1 MVRRKNAGGGPGAR
15 AGGAI
20 AGRGAQH
27 GVADARADARGG
39 GPTALGAY
47 VFAGGF
53 TVGVAEHFKVLA
65 HLEDGPFGADTARR
79 NFPGLEVVEDRAAW
93 RPERF
98 RGRVDLVY
106 CNPPCSPWSSAR
118 VRASGARKG
127 DAEDWRSNPKAQCV
141 ARAFALLDAVRPVV
155 WTFESVRQVHSKGSE
170 MIDDMVKSAARLGYT
185 ATHVLTE
192 ASAHGVPQ
200 FRKRYF
206 LVLSRVRIDWMPDRA
221 GEPCL
226 RRALARASKV
236 DDMLANTPKQIA
248 AIASDIRNGEN
259 ARKAWERA
267 AASHAGATSN
277 RPAFLYD
284 RLHESG
290 VSYTMLGTPN
300 KLHPDEDRLLSVNE
314 TRELCG
320 FPQSFRLFGNA
331 ARRYAELGRGVMPPV
346 GRWLAKNVRA
356 AIARG
361 QAATGEETVVTVTAG
376 EVSVKRVG

>member
-1 MVRRKNAGGGPGAR
+1 M
-15 AGGAI
+15 
-20 AGRGAQH
+20 
-27 GVADARADARGG
+27 
-39 GPTALGAY
+39 
-47 VFAGGF
+47 FAGGF

-79 NFPGLEVVEDRAAW
+79 NFPGLEVVEDRSAW

-98 RGRVDLVY
+98 RGKVDFVY

-118 VRASGARKG
+118 VRSSGARKG
-127 DAEDWRSNPKAQCV
+127 DAEDWRSNPKAACV
-141 ARAFALLDAVRPVV
+141 ARAFDLLRVVRPAV
-155 WTFESVRQVHSKGSE
+155 WCFESVRQVRTKGSD
-170 MIDDMVKSAARLGYT
+170 MIDSMVADAAKLGYS

-206 LVLSRVRIDWMPDRA
+206 LVLSRVRIDWRA
-221 GEPCL
+221 DDAPEPCL
-226 RRALARASKV
+226 RRALASASKV
-236 DDMLANTPKQIA
+236 DDMTANTPAQIA
-248 AIASDIRNGEN
+248 AIAADIGNGEN

-267 AASHAGATSN
+267 SKSVAGATSN

-314 TRELCG
+314 TKALCC
-320 FPQSFRLFGNA
+320 FPRDFRLFGNA

-346 GRWLAKNVRA
+346 GRWLAKNVRR
-356 AIARG
+356 AIVRG
-361 QAATGEETVVTVTAG
+361 DAATGEETTVTVTRG
-376 EVSVKRVG
+376 GVSVERVG

>member
-1 MVRRKNAGGGPGAR
+1 MVRRKNAGGRTGAR
-15 AGGAI
+15 PDGNVVRSAAE
-20 AGRGAQH
+20 H
-27 GVADARADARGG
+27 GVADHNADGKGCA
-39 GPTALGAY
+39 ALGAY

-53 TVGVAEHFKVLA
+53 TVGVAEHFRVLA

-93 RPERF
+93 KPERF
-98 RGRVDLVY
+98 RGRVDFVY

-118 VRASGARKG
+118 VKSSGAGKG
-127 DAEDWRSNPKAQCV
+127 AAEDWRTNPKAACV
-141 ARAFALLDAVRPVV
+141 ARAFDLLRVVRPAV
-155 WTFESVRQVHSKGSE
+155 WCFESVRQVRTKGSA
-170 MIDDMVKSAARLGYT
+170 MIDAMVVDAARLGYS

-206 LVLSRVRIDWMPDRA
+206 LVLSRVRIDWTPDDA
-221 GEPCL
+221 QEPCL
-226 RRALARASKV
+226 RRALESASRT
-236 DDMLANTPKQIA
+236 DDMTAAVPKQIV
-248 AIASDIRNGEN
+248 AIAADMGNGEN

-267 AASHAGATSN
+267 AASLAGVRSN
-277 RPAFLYD
+277 KPAFLYD

-314 TRELCG
+314 TKALCC
-320 FPQSFRLFGNA
+320 FPRNFRLFGNA

-346 GRWLAKNVRA
+346 GRWLARNVKRA
-356 AIARG
+356 ISRG
-361 QAATGEETVVTVTAG
+361 AAATGEETVVTVTRG
-376 EVSVKRVG
+376 GVSAERVG